1 MRRRKREAHEPG
13 IGYAATLRE
22 GADELAPSRPPTC
35 CAHVGGLQS
44 KSMER
49 LSRLCGRRN
58 VVSIVTPP
66 RTGGKHALW
75 SARYPTRC
83 ATAPQRRSRA
93 RKDGTHSTGIAPSGP
108 RRCLVG
114 WPSSICNRPFELA
127 YGMGRRSVLDIQLSL
142 AELADAELIAI
153 TRCQVT

>member
-13 IGYAATLRE
+13 IGYADTLCE
-22 GADELAPSRPPTC
+22 GLTNWHPLGRRPAAPTLGVCNQNPWS
-35 CAHVGGLQS
+35 
-44 KSMER
+44 R
-49 LSRLCGRRN
+49 LSRLCGHRN

-83 ATAPQRRSRA
+83 ATAPVASTERWHTLHRNRAERSTPLPRRVAIKHLQSSIRA
-93 RKDGTHSTGIAPSGP
+93 R
-108 RRCLVG
+108 V
-114 WPSSICNRPFELA
+114 WN
-127 YGMGRRSVLDIQLSL
+127 GRRSVLDIQLSL

>member
-83 ATAPQRRSRA
+83 ATAPVASTERWHTLHRNRAERSTPLPRRVAIKHLQSSIRA
-93 RKDGTHSTGIAPSGP
+93 R
-108 RRCLVG
+108 V
-114 WPSSICNRPFELA
+114 WN
-127 YGMGRRSVLDIQLSL
+127 GRRSVLDIQLSL